1 MFDWKAAA
9 ERATAADELL
19 ILIGC
24 STVTDPKAHA
34 RVLRGDQVP
43 EDQLALRRLEAGE
56 RVKTKDLP
64 GFAVASIVANRCAA
78 ALADAPAAHAALV
91 AEYGEW
97 REVLMP
103 GGARAFAGIKQLPDL
118 RAAPTK
124 EKTSDGE

>member
-9 ERATAADELL
+9 ERASAADELL
-19 ILIGC
+19 VLVGC

-43 EDQLALRRLEAGE
+43 EDQLGLRRLEAGE

-64 GFAVASIVANRCAA
+64 TFAVASIAGNRCAV
-78 ALADAPAAHAALV
+78 ALQDAPAAHAALV

-97 REVLMP
+97 REVEFP
-103 GGARAFAGIKQLPDL
+103 GGARAFAGIKPLPDL
-118 RAAPTK
+118 GAAPTK
-124 EKTSDGE
+124 KELSDG